1 MATTVRRTAVTIPAA
16 PLGPENPLPALR
28 ALDEVH
34 RLDPGERAGLPADMA
49 RQVGYAPLH
58 SVLPV
63 RLRAGY
69 GRERAPAEFEAVVI
83 ENDRVRATVLPGLGG
98 RLHSLV
104 HKATGRELLY
114 RNPVLQPADF
124 GLAGGWFSG
133 GVEWNLGAT
142 GHTTL
147 TCEPLHAAR
156 LPAPDGGEMLRLWE
170 WERLRDLPFQ
180 IDMWL
185 PEHSD
190 FLYVGVRIRNPHHRT
205 VPVYWWSNIAVPETG
220 GTRVLAPADEAWHFG
235 YARSLRR
242 VPLPE
247 RDGTD
252 LTYPTRSEYPAD
264 YFFDVADDD
273 RRWVTA
279 LDAAGQGLVQTST
292 DRLRGRKLFLW
303 GNGRGGSRWQQWL
316 TEPGTGGYL
325 EIQAGLARTQLEH
338 LPMEAGAEFSWLEA
352 YGPLAADPAAVHG
365 DDWGAARAA
374 VEHRLES
381 VLPRADV
388 EAAHAAWLPHAD
400 TEPKDLLATG
410 SGWGALE
417 VERARFELPGTPF
430 DPATLGAQQKPWL
443 ELLVAGL
450 FPRPV
455 EDAPPGPALVAPEWR
470 ELLEAADT
478 YPGNEWYRDYFL
490 GVAQWHAGDRAQAI
504 RSWERSAGQRETWPV
519 LRCLAVADQE
529 DGHPERAADR
539 FLAASARAHR
549 EALDDDAWWSVSAG
563 LAREAVTALLAVGRA
578 DDAALVLD
586 EHVPGHAGRGRF
598 RLLRAQVLLA
608 QGDVPAARSIF
619 DAGFVVDDLRE
630 AEESLSDTWY
640 AVAERLIAGDGPV
653 TADVR
658 RRARAEHPLPEAYDY
673 RMRPAEEPPAGG

>member
-1 MATTVRRTAVTIPAA
+1 MATTVRRIAVTIPAA
-16 PLGPENPLPALR
+16 PIGPENPLPALR

-34 RLDPGERAGLPADMA
+34 QLDPRERAGLPADMA

-63 RLRAGY
+63 RILDGY

-104 HKATGRELLY
+104 NKATGRELLY
-114 RNPVLQPADF
+114 RNPVVQPADF
-124 GLAGGWFSG
+124 GLAGAWFSG
-133 GVEWNLGAT
+133 GVEWNPGAT

-147 TCEPLHAAR
+147 TCAPLHAAR
-156 LPAPDGGEMLRLWE
+156 VPAPDGGEMLRLWE

-185 PEHSD
+185 PEDSD

-205 VPVYWWSNIAVPETG
+205 VPVYWWSNIAVPETD

-242 VPLPE
+242 VPVPE
-247 RDGTD
+247 GDGTD
-252 LTYPTRSEYPAD
+252 VTYPTRSEHPAD
-264 YFFDVADDD
+264 YFYEVAEGN

-279 LDAAGQGLVQTST
+279 LDDAGQGLVQTST

-303 GNGRGGSRWQQWL
+303 GNGRGGRRWQQWL

-338 LPMEAGAEFSWLEA
+338 IPMEAGAEFSWLEA

-365 DDWGAARAA
+365 DDWTAARAA
-374 VEHRLES
+374 VEDRLES

-388 EAAHAAWLPHAD
+388 DAAYAAWLPHAD
-400 TEPKDLLATG
+400 TEPKDVIATG

-417 VERARFELPGTPF
+417 VERARFALPGTPF

-443 ELLVAGL
+443 ELLVAGM
-450 FPRPV
+450 FPRPAA
-455 EDAPPGPALVAPEWR
+455 DAPPGPALVAPEWR

-478 YPGNEWYRDYFL
+478 YDGNEWYRDYFL

-504 RSWERSAGQRETWPV
+504 RSWERSAAQHETWPV

-529 DGHPERAADR
+529 DGHLERAADR
-539 FLAASARAHR
+539 FLAASDIAHH
-549 EALDDDAWWSVSAG
+549 EVLDDDAWWAASAG

-578 DDAALVLD
+578 DDAAFVLD

-598 RLLRAQVLLA
+598 RLLEAQVLLA
-608 QGDVPAARSIF
+608 QGDVPAARAIF

-630 AEESLSDTWY
+630 GEESLSDTWY
-640 AVAERLIAGDGPV
+640 TIAERLIAGDGPV
-653 TADVR
+653 TADIKQ
-658 RRARAEHPLPEAYDY
+658 RARAEHPLPEAYDY
-673 RMRPAEEPPAGG
+673 RMRPAAEL

>member
-1 MATTVRRTAVTIPAA
+1 MATTVRRIAVTIPAA
-16 PLGPENPLPALR
+16 PIGPENPLPALR

-34 RLDPGERAGLPADMA
+34 RLDPRERAGLPADMA

-63 RLRAGY
+63 QLRDGY
-69 GRERAPAEFEAVVI
+69 GRERAPADFEAVVI

-114 RNPVLQPADF
+114 RNPVVQPADF
-124 GLAGGWFSG
+124 GLAGAWFSG

-147 TCEPLHAAR
+147 TCAPLHAAR

-205 VPVYWWSNIAVPETG
+205 VPVYWWSNIAVPETD

-242 VPLPE
+242 VPVPE
-247 RDGTD
+247 WDGTD
-252 LTYPTRSEYPAD
+252 VTYPTRSEHAAD
-264 YFFDVADDD
+264 YFYELGDGD

-279 LDAAGQGLVQTST
+279 LDGSGQGLVQTST

-303 GNGRGGSRWQQWL
+303 GNGRGGRRWQQWL

-338 LPMEAGAEFSWLEA
+338 VPMEAGAEFSWLEA
-352 YGPLAADPAAVHG
+352 YGPLDADPAAVHG

-374 VEHRLES
+374 VETRLES

-388 EAAHAAWLPHAD
+388 DAAYAAWLPHAD
-400 TEPKDLLATG
+400 TEPKDVIATG

-430 DPATLGAQQKPWL
+430 DPATLGGQQKPWL
-443 ELLVAGL
+443 ELLVAGM

-478 YPGNEWYRDYFL
+478 YTGNEWYRDYFL

-504 RSWERSAGQRETWPV
+504 RSWERSAGQHETWPV

-529 DGHPERAADR
+529 EGHLERAADR
-539 FLAASARAHR
+539 FLVASDIAHY
-549 EALDDDAWWSVSAG
+549 EVLDDDAWWSASAG
-563 LAREAVTALLAVGRA
+563 LAREAITALLAVGRA
-578 DDAALVLD
+578 DDAAFVLD

-608 QGDVPAARSIF
+608 RGDAPAARAIF

-640 AVAERLIAGDGPV
+640 AIAERLIAGDGPV

-673 RMRPAEEPPAGG
+673 RMRPAEEPPNGT

>member
-1 MATTVRRTAVTIPAA
+1 MATTVRRIAVTIPAA
-16 PLGPENPLPALR
+16 PIGPENPLPALR

-34 RLDPGERAGLPADMA
+34 QLDPRERAGLPADMA

-63 RLRAGY
+63 RLRDGY
-69 GRERAPAEFEAVVI
+69 GRERAPADLDAVVI

-114 RNPVLQPADF
+114 RNPVVQPADF
-124 GLAGGWFSG
+124 GLAGAWFSG

-147 TCEPLHAAR
+147 TCAPLHAAR
-156 LPAPDGGEMLRLWE
+156 VPAPDGGEMLRLWE

-205 VPVYWWSNIAVPETG
+205 VPVYWWSNIAVPETDD
-220 GTRVLAPADEAWHFG
+220 TRVLAPADTAWHFG

-242 VPLPE
+242 VPVPE
-247 RDGTD
+247 WDGTD
-252 LTYPTRSEYPAD
+252 ITYPTRSEHAAD
-264 YFFDVADDD
+264 YFYEVGDGD

-279 LDAAGQGLVQTST
+279 LDGDGQGLVQTST

-303 GNGRGGSRWQQWL
+303 GNGRGGRRWQQWL

-338 LPMEAGAEFSWLEA
+338 VPMEAGAEFSWLEA
-352 YGPLAADPAAVHG
+352 YGPLDADPAAVHG

-374 VEHRLES
+374 VENRLES

-388 EAAHAAWLPHAD
+388 DAAYAAWLPHAD
-400 TEPKDLLATG
+400 TEPKDVIATG

-417 VERARFELPGTPF
+417 VERARFALPGTPF

-443 ELLVAGL
+443 ELLVAGM

-455 EDAPPGPALVAPEWR
+455 EDALPGPALVAPEWR

-478 YPGNEWYRDYFL
+478 YNGNEWYRDYFL

-504 RSWERSAGQRETWPV
+504 RSWERSAAQHETWPV

-529 DGHPERAADR
+529 DGHLERAADR
-539 FLAASARAHR
+539 FLAASATAHH
-549 EALDDDAWWSVSAG
+549 EVPADEAWWAASAG

-586 EHVPGHAGRGRF
+586 EHVPAHAERGRF

-608 QGDVPAARSIF
+608 RGDVPAARAIF

-640 AVAERLIAGDGPV
+640 AIAERLIAGDGPV
-653 TADVR
+653 TADVE

-673 RMRPAEEPPAGG
+673 RMRPAAEPPSGT